1 MAIGREELIKENMV
15 NKKNIIL
22 TCLGLLLI
30 AGCGGP
36 TPSEIG
42 EIGLCLSIGIVFLS
56 WPIIVFLAWLTK
68 RKNLATDGKVGIQYL
83 LFFIASIIILIIFR
97 FSLGDFSVLFVGP
110 ILAVP
115 YLLFFTLI
123 FLFLPRRFLSYL
135 PLFVLA
141 PHFVMSAL
149 LYATNQESL
158 ECLLPIIFVILFWFL
173 TIPVGVILFI
183 VLLLRRREEV
193 SGDTSKGNNI
203 DLSKET

>member
-1 MAIGREELIKENMV
+1 M
-15 NKKNIIL
+15 IIL

-30 AGCGGP
+30 TGCGGP

-42 EIGLCLSIGIVFLS
+42 EIGLCTSIGIVFLS
-56 WPIIVFLAWLTK
+56 WPIIVFLTWLTK
-68 RKNLATDGKVGIQYL
+68 RKNLVTDGKVGIQYL
-83 LFFIASIIILIIFR
+83 LFFIVSIIILIVFR
-97 FSLGDFSVLFVGP
+97 FSLGHASELLLVS

-123 FLFLPRRFLSYL
+123 FLFLPHRFLSYL
-135 PLFVLA
+135 PLFVLT

-149 LYATNQESL
+149 LYATNLEGS
-158 ECLLPIIFVILFWFL
+158 ECLLPILFCIAFWFF
-173 TIPVGVILFI
+173 TIPVGVLLFI

-203 DLSKET
+203 DLSKES

>member
-1 MAIGREELIKENMV
+1 M
-15 NKKNIIL
+15 

-30 AGCGGP
+30 TGCGGP

-42 EIGLCLSIGIVFLS
+42 EIGLCFSIGIVFLS
-56 WPIIVFLAWLTK
+56 WPIIVFLTWLTK

-83 LFFIASIIILIIFR
+83 LFFIVSIIIFW
-97 FSLGDFSVLFVGP
+97 FCLGNVSELFLVS
-110 ILAVP
+110 ILAIP

-135 PLFVLA
+135 PLFVLT

-149 LYATNQESL
+149 LYATNIEGS
-158 ECLLPIIFVILFWFL
+158 ECLLPILFVIAFWFF
-173 TIPVGVILFI
+173 TIPVGVLLFI
-183 VLLLRRREEV
+183 ALLLRRREEV

-203 DLSKET
+203 DLSKES